1 MSFHFAHNSLLVTIY
16 YTYVHK
22 EILFHV
28 YIILCMQFLMRVQTV
43 SNSISEDVKHP
54 ILPITYTTQW
64 PNIEYS
70 QAICFVLFS
79 YNTPCVQCMCNS

>member
-1 MSFHFAHNSLLVTIY
+1 MSCNFVHNSLLVTIY
-16 YTYVHK
+16 YIYVHK

-28 YIILCMQFLMRVQTV
+28 YIILCMQFFIRVKIM

-54 ILPITYTTQW
+54 ILPITFITQW

-70 QAICFVLFS
+70 QAVYFV
-79 YNTPCVQCMCNS
+79 